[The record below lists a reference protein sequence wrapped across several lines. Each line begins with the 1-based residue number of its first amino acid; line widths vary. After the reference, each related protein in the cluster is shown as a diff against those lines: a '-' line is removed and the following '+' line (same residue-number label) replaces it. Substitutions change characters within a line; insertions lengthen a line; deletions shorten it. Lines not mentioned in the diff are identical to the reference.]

1 MDFDELDRLTQQQMF
16 NGLAELALRDMRQA
30 GSSFDEVFPL
40 HLWDTAEKLKFREKI
55 EKALL
60 INTLPISSRGTYA
73 TAP

>member
-1 MDFDELDRLTQQQMF
+1 MDCDELDRLTQQQMF

-40 HLWDTAEKLKFREKI
+40 DTAEKLKFREKI